1 MGYIQM
7 SVVIQEDTAPL
18 FNYLFKVL
26 APVVYIVLLTAI
38 FQKIGLDSFVEKIY
52 WIVIDYWLIRFFAVI
67 LLGHFRLINWIT
79 QIVYWVSS
87 IGLALWFQSIID
99 QAGSILPDPKSLL
112 EELWVLIIV
121 FLYSIFNKITISR
134 SGSQRRKE
142 RYVER
147 QFLKFKDKYSNIVSR
162 CCNSTIIE
170 AITYSIMI
178 YENFNRPGTARF
190 IERTM
195 FCRSNKKHSFG
206 IMQVCSDKVLTDEE
220 SIELGIDI
228 IKKAYTKFC
237 NDASEKSYLSLYDM
251 IFDISIAYN
260 GGDRYYRE
268 EVYEIFKQ
276 IIHKY
281 YPELEDF
288 TNEDLKRSIA
298 DMKHD

>member
-1 MGYIQM
+1 MYLWYIATTHFILALLLFFFVNWLGKRAEPMGYIQM

-38 FQKIGLDSFVEKIY
+38 FQKIGLDAFVEKIY
-52 WIVIDYWLIRFFAVI
+52 FVVIEYWLIRLLAVI
-67 LLGHFRLINWIT
+67 LLGHVRLTNWIT
-79 QIVYWVSS
+79 QIVYWASS

-142 RYVER
+142 RYIER
-147 QFLKFKDKYSNIVSR
+147 QFLKFRDKYANIVSS

-190 IERTM
+190 IERTI
-195 FCRSNKKHSFG
+195 FCKSKKRHSFG
-206 IMQVCSDKVLTDEE
+206 IMQVLSDRSLTDEE
-220 SIELGIDI
+220 SIELGIKI
-228 IKKAYTKFC
+228 IKKACTQLC
-237 NDASEKSYLSLYDM
+237 NDVNENSYISPYDL
-251 IFDISIAYN
+251 IFYISIAMI
-260 GGDRYYRE
+260 R
-268 EVYEIFKQ
+268 
-276 IIHKY
+276 
-281 YPELEDF
+281 
-288 TNEDLKRSIA
+288 
-298 DMKHD
+298 